1 MDRDSDGLK
10 PDPGDCQDPAL
21 AATTNLIGQPAMR
34 ILLIED
40 SPRLQRSIGTALRRS
55 GFALDAAMDGEEGL
69 WQAES
74 VEYDTIILD
83 RMLPKLDGLTL
94 LKRLRN
100 SGKRTPVLLLTARDS
115 IEDRVEGL
123 NSGADD
129 YLVKPFAL
137 EELIARVNA
146 LCRRRY
152 EQPSAEVQVG
162 NLILDTASKRVNQ
175 TERQTEVHLNPREYA
190 LLEFLLLRRGK
201 VVSRTEIEEH
211 IYDGN
216 VDPMSNVIDSA
227 ICVLRRKLAESG
239 ASVKIVT
246 RRGLGYIIEAP

>member
-1 MDRDSDGLK
+1 
-10 PDPGDCQDPAL
+10 
-21 AATTNLIGQPAMR
+21 MR
-34 ILLIED
+34 
-40 SPRLQRSIGTALRRS
+40 RK
-55 GFALDAAMDGEEGL
+55 GFALDSATNGEDGL
-69 WQAES
+69 WHAES

-83 RMLPKLDGLTL
+83 RMLPGLDGLTL
-94 LKRLRN
+94 LKRLRAG
-100 SGKRTPVLLLTARDS
+100 GKRTPVLLLTARDS

-137 EELIARVNA
+137 DELIARVNA

-152 EQPSAEVQVG
+152 EQPSAEVKVG
-162 NLILDTASKRVNQ
+162 NLILDTAAKRVHQ
-175 TERQTEVHLNPREYA
+175 TDLDAEIKLNPREYA
-190 LLEFLLLRRGK
+190 LLEFLLLRQGK

-227 ICVLRRKLAESG
+227 ICVLRRKLVLSE
-239 ASVKIVT
+239 ASPKIIT
-246 RRGLGYIIEAP
+246 RRGIGYIMEES

>member
-1 MDRDSDGLK
+1 
-10 PDPGDCQDPAL
+10 
-21 AATTNLIGQPAMR
+21 MR
-34 ILLIED
+34 ILLVED
-40 SPRLQRSIGTALRRS
+40 SPRLQKSICTAMRRK
-55 GFALDAAMDGEEGL
+55 GFALDSAMDGEDGL
-69 WQAES
+69 WHAES

-83 RMLPKLDGLTL
+83 RMLPKLDGISV
-94 LKRLRN
+94 LKRLRAG
-100 SGKRTPVLLLTARDS
+100 GKQTPVLLLTARDS

-137 EELIARVNA
+137 EELVARVNA

-152 EQPSAEVQVG
+152 EQPSAEVAVG
-162 NLILDTASKRVNQ
+162 NLILDTAAKRVLKADDHK
-175 TERQTEVHLNPREYA
+175 EVQLNPREYA
-190 LLEFLLLRRGK
+190 LLEFLVLRRGK

-227 ICVLRRKLAESG
+227 ICVLRRKLAESE
-239 ASVKIVT
+239 ASPEIVT
-246 RRGLGYIIEAP
+246 RRGVGYILEAS

>member
-1 MDRDSDGLK
+1 
-10 PDPGDCQDPAL
+10 
-21 AATTNLIGQPAMR
+21 MR

-40 SPRLQRSIGTALRRS
+40 SARLQKSIGTALRRS
-55 GFALDAAMDGEEGL
+55 GFALDAAMDGEDGL
-69 WQAES
+69 WHAES

-94 LKRLRN
+94 LKRLRTG
-100 SGKRTPVLLLTARDS
+100 GKRTPVLLLTARDS

-152 EQPSAEVQVG
+152 EQPSAEVQAG

-227 ICVLRRKLAESG
+227 ICVLRRKLAEFG

-246 RRGLGYIIEAP
+246 RRGVGYILEAP

>member
-1 MDRDSDGLK
+1 MRRKGFAVD
-10 PDPGDCQDPAL
+10 
-21 AATTNLIGQPAMR
+21 AAT
-34 ILLIED
+34 
-40 SPRLQRSIGTALRRS
+40 
-55 GFALDAAMDGEEGL
+55 DGEDGL

-83 RMLPKLDGLTL
+83 RMLPKLDGLSL
-94 LKRLRN
+94 LRKLRSDGN
-100 SGKRTPVLLLTARDS
+100 QTPVLLLTARDS

-152 EQPSAEVQVG
+152 EQPSAEVAAG
-162 NLILDTASKRVNQ
+162 NLILDTAAKRVFKADD
-175 TERQTEVHLNPREYA
+175 ESEVQLNPRDYA
-190 LLEFLLLRRGK
+190 LLEFLVLRKGK

-227 ICVLRRKLAESG
+227 ICVLRRKLAESE
-239 ASVKIVT
+239 ASPRIVT
-246 RRGLGYIIEAP
+246 RRGIGYILEAP